1 MRFLTD
7 FSLMTFSFGRSHEEL
22 SVGHWSIFL
31 RECQLL
37 LQPHLVQTEEIQ
49 LLQGLFTVVTRA
61 KYRASSSSSMSSADC
76 IQKCQTREATCTW
89 SLCCARGFIC
99 IKIYDVFI
107 TCAKEKKKK
116 SLVYFSFTMFVI
128 LALENS
134 AKSLCLEF
142 FLRWRNL
149 CVLCCMSVYGS
160 CYGRLFCEG
169 GLSESESCGAS
180 KGPPSSSCG

>member
-1 MRFLTD
+1 
-7 FSLMTFSFGRSHEEL
+7 
-22 SVGHWSIFL
+22 
-31 RECQLL
+31 
-37 LQPHLVQTEEIQ
+37 
-49 LLQGLFTVVTRA
+49 
-61 KYRASSSSSMSSADC
+61 
-76 IQKCQTREATCTW
+76 
-89 SLCCARGFIC
+89 
-99 IKIYDVFI
+99 
-107 TCAKEKKKK
+107 
-116 SLVYFSFTMFVI
+116 MFVI